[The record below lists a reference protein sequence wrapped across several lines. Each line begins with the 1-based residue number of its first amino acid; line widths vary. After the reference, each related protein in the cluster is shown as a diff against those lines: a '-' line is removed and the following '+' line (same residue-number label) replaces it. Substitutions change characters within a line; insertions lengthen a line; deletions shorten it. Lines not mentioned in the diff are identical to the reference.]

1 MTADNRCVTAI
12 VVGMTSTGIIDAD
25 SGLIDERVI
34 LHVRCSSS
42 HFYKVMA
49 KYGKTKAFYSIK
61 PILIAA

>member
-34 LHVRCSSS
+34 LHVRWSSS
-42 HFYKVMA
+42 HFLYVD
-49 KYGKTKAFYSIK
+49 GKLNGKQG
-61 PILIAA
+61 ILTGKDDFDS